1 METFSPFGRFRGP
14 IIPTWILENNCLTP
28 GAKLLYVVMAA
39 CTCGKDHCWP
49 SQSILAEKM
58 RVSLRTVKNYLDEL
72 VKQNLIR
79 IDQAKT
85 GTVLTY
91 YFLKSEAV
99 KLYPS
104 ASASA
109 QSERSL
115 PSQGYAN
122 FADPAAKPTGDYA
135 KSVITREPAR
145 SASATAITPVASPPA
160 MSFPFASAPSGGA
173 APFAGGYAKSA
184 GGYANSAPNK
194 YNINKNINTN
204 PPLPPQVPETGQ
216 MALPSSPEPC
226 GVEGGASALESCE
239 KAFSRVFDAWPRKEA
254 QTAAFRA
261 WKGLWFSGRLPSV
274 EELLL
279 RIEFLKKHD
288 RTWLRNF
295 APYLVN
301 WLWDERWRDTGQSQ
315 PSLSG
320 QSNSSPAASTPFDS
334 AQAQSEWPPATI
346 ERYNHLFRQI
356 FSSSHHISLSVEERQ
371 KSVQE
376 FTAVYVGKWRQPS
389 VSQSPRT

>member
-1 METFSPFGRFRGP
+1 METFTPFGRFRGP
-14 IIPTWILENNCLTP
+14 IIPTWIIEHDSLTP
-28 GAKLLYVVMAA
+28 GAKLLYVVMSA

-49 SQSILAEKM
+49 SQSVLATKM
-58 RVSLRTVKNYLDEL
+58 KVSLRTVKNYLDEL

-79 IDQAKT
+79 IVQAKA

-91 YFLKSEAV
+91 YFLNSEAV
-99 KLYPS
+99 TLYPS

-109 QSERSL
+109 QSERPL

-122 FADPAAKPTGDYA
+122 FAEPTAMPVGDYA
-135 KSVITREPAR
+135 KSVLTRNPAHF
-145 SASATAITPVASPPA
+145 ASATAIAPVTAHPA
-160 MSFPFASAPSGGA
+160 MSFPLTSEASRGS
-173 APFAGGYAKSA
+173 APFAEGYAKSA
-184 GGYANSAPNK
+184 EGYANFAPNK
-194 YNINKNINTN
+194 YKININTN

-216 MALPSSPEPC
+216 MALLSSPEPG

-239 KAFSRVFDAWPRKEA
+239 KAFARVFEAWPRKEA

-279 RIEFLKKHD
+279 RIEFLKNHD

-301 WLWDERWRDTGQSQ
+301 WLRDERWQDADQSQ
-315 PSLSG
+315 PSLSD
-320 QSNSSPAASTPFDS
+320 QSKSSAAASTPSDS

-356 FSSSHHISLSVEERQ
+356 FSTSHQNSLSVEERQ

-389 VSQSPRT
+389 VSQSPKP